1 MKPLNELTIA
11 LASDHAGFG
20 LKAMIQLFL
29 EREGATVKD
38 FGCHSMENCDF
49 PDFAHPMATAIEK
62 GECDLGIGFCST
74 GNGMAM
80 AANTHPHVR
89 AVVCWEPRLAANA
102 RRFFDANV
110 LCLPASNVAPDKAL
124 EIIQKFVTTAFEG
137 GERYERRIH
146 HLANPNEY
154 KIENGEW
161 ILERVKE

>member
-1 MKPLNELTIA
+1 MKDLTELTIA

-20 LKAMIQLFL
+20 LKSMIQLFL

-38 FGCHSMENCDF
+38 FGCYSMENCDF
-49 PDFAHPMATAIEK
+49 PDFAHPMATAVER
-62 GECDLGIGFCST
+62 GECDLGIGICFT
-74 GNGMAM
+74 GNGMSM

-89 AVVCWEPRLAANA
+89 AIVCWDVKMAENV

-110 LCLPASNVAPDKAL
+110 LCLPAGYVSADKAL
-124 EIIQKFVTTAFEG
+124 DIIHKFVTTKYEG

-154 KIENGEW
+154 
-161 ILERVKE
+161 

>member
-20 LKAMIQLFL
+20 LKSMIQLYL

-38 FGCHSMENCDF
+38 FGCHSMDNCDF
-49 PDFAHPMATAIEK
+49 PDFAHPMATAVEK
-62 GECDLGIGFCST
+62 GECDLGIGFCYT
-74 GNGMAM
+74 GNGMSM
-80 AANTHPHVR
+80 CANTHPGVR
-89 AVVCWEPRLAANA
+89 AENS

-110 LCLPASNVAPDKAL
+110 LCLPAGNVAPDKAL
-124 EIIQKFVTTAFEG
+124 DIIHNFVTTAFSG

-154 KIENGEW
+154 K
-161 ILERVKE
+161 

>member
-29 EREGATVKD
+29 EREGAKVVD
-38 FGCHSMENCDF
+38 FGCNSMENCDF
-49 PDFAHPMATAIEK
+49 PDFAHPMATAVEK
-62 GECDLGIGFCST
+62 GKCDLGIGFCFT
-74 GNGMAM
+74 GNGMSM

-89 AVVCWEPRLAANA
+89 ATICWEPRMAENA
-102 RRFFDANV
+102 RRFFNANV
-110 LCLPASNVAPDKAL
+110 LCLPAGYVAPDKAL
-124 EIIQKFVTTAFEG
+124 EIIHAFVTTAHNG

-161 ILERVKE
+161 ILVKEA